1 MQTCTLNGT
10 WQLSAGHRSLE
21 SVDMQI
27 PGTVLSGLLAAGKI
41 KDPFYRTNEDA
52 TRALF
57 WKDYVFTRTFD
68 VDEELLAQQ
77 HIVLVCEG
85 LDTLAE
91 ISINGTFLAKTD
103 NMHRTWKFQA
113 KKLLHPGKNEIQI
126 VFRSVLRFIEDY
138 PYEAHKKINYIPC
151 GSMKGNQLLRKAHSM
166 FGWDWGPQTIDA
178 GIFRDIYLQGYSH
191 ARIEDI
197 RIHQQHAKNVSVQTS
212 ITLSES
218 VPGQKLCVELSEDGA
233 DKPLQTKLCKTNAD
247 GVAAVDFVIENPK
260 LWWPND
266 YGDQPL
272 YIVRTTLLDEDGT
285 SLESIT
291 RRIGL
296 RTLTISQEKD
306 EWGNEFAFCV
316 NGVKIFTRGGN
327 YIPDDCLYTRIT
339 EKKLDY
345 ILESCRRAHFNC
357 VRVWGGG
364 YYPSDAF
371 YDLCDEKGL
380 IVWQD
385 LMYAC
390 NVYDVTDAFAENCRQ
405 ETYDN
410 VRRLRHHASLG
421 LWCGN
426 NEIESAWDH
435 WGDFQKETPYLRADY
450 IRLFEEVL
458 PKAVQEADGETF
470 YWHSSPS
477 SGGCFDNP
485 DDANRG
491 DTHYW
496 DVWHGQKPFTDYR
509 KYFFRFCSEF
519 GFQSFPCA
527 KTVNSFTL
535 EDDRNIFSRVME
547 SHQKNDAANGKMLY
561 YLSENLRYPKD
572 LTHLLYASQVLQGMA
587 IKYGVDHWRR
597 NRGRCMGTLY
607 WQINDDWPAPSWS
620 SIDYFGRW
628 KALHYMAQKFYA
640 PHAVSMTLEDHRC
653 HVYFSNESFET
664 TEYSLTLSIR
674 DLSGNVLETYETKG
688 NSPAFSAIETAVVD
702 ICSWEDQ
709 KDDIFLEAVIHT
721 KDQKVLKDVETLVP
735 YKYLNLKS
743 PVISTEAE
751 ETNDAFILHISS
763 DCFAPF
769 VALDFDD
776 ADVIF
781 SDNFFHLTDKTV
793 QDIIVKKEDILQ
805 GHFENAEDFR
815 KRLQILS
822 LGTSY
827 ARS

>member
-535 EDDRNIFSRVME
+535 EDDRNIFSHVME

-735 YKYLNLKS
+735 YKYLNLKN

>member
-1 MQTCTLNGT
+1 MQTYTLNGT

-285 SLESIT
+285 NLESIT

-709 KDDIFLEAVIHT
+709 KDDVFLEAVIHT

-735 YKYLNLKS
+735 YKYLNLKK

-805 GHFENAEDFR
+805 GHFENTEDFR

>member
-1 MQTCTLNGT
+1 MQTYTLNGT

-218 VPGQKLCVELSEDGA
+218 IPGQKLCVELSEDGA

-547 SHQKNDAANGKMLY
+547 SHQKNNAANGKMLY

-688 NSPAFSAIETAVVD
+688 NSPAFSAIETSVVD
-702 ICSWEDQ
+702 ICSWGDQ
-709 KDDIFLEAVIHT
+709 KDDVFLEAVIHT

-735 YKYLNLKS
+735 YKYLNLKN

>member
-709 KDDIFLEAVIHT
+709 KDDVFLEAVIHT

-735 YKYLNLKS
+735 YKYLNLKN

-769 VALDFDD
+769 VAFDFDD

>member
-247 GVAAVDFVIENPK
+247 GVATVDFVIENPK

-735 YKYLNLKS
+735 YKYLNLKN

>member
-197 RIHQQHAKNVSVQTS
+197 RIHQQHTKNVSVQTS

-285 SLESIT
+285 NLESIT

-535 EDDRNIFSRVME
+535 EDDRNIFSHVME

-709 KDDIFLEAVIHT
+709 KDDVFLEAVIHT

-735 YKYLNLKS
+735 YKYLNLKK

-805 GHFENAEDFR
+805 GHFENTEDFR